1 VSILL
6 FLVVFSGM
14 LLCCCVF
21 LIIFNINLSL
31 IFNLNFTDVFIMKN
45 IQKEQIKET
54 VTDKYDVI
62 LGGFHKQVFSHKFCG
77 RMKLQANGEML
88 IS

>member
-1 VSILL
+1 
-6 FLVVFSGM
+6 M

-54 VTDKYDVI
+54 VTDKYAVI
-62 LGGFHKQVFSHKFCG
+62 LGGFHKHVFCG
-77 RMKLQANGEML
+77 RMKLQANGDML